1 MKETYFRVI
10 YRLVRNKD
18 SNIFQVILFK
28 KIEELNKKCFIKNKN
43 NLKIFEKEGLK
54 LNKEN

>member
-43 NLKIFEKEGLK
+43 NLKIFGKEGLK

>member
-10 YRLVRNKD
+10 NRLVRNKD

-28 KIEELNKKCFIKNKN
+28 KMEELNNKCFLKNKN
-43 NLKIFEKEGLK
+43 NLKIFEK
-54 LNKEN
+54 